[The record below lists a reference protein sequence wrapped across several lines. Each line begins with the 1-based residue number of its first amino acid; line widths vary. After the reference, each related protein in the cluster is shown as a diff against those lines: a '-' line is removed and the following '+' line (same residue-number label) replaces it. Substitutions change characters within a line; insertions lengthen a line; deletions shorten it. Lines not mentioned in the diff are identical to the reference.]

1 MTIPGHP
8 DDHSHAHPHADQGQP
23 LPLADASVRR
33 ATHTDSPAVG
43 IVQEAVWRET
53 YAPRVPEDIA
63 AQFRAADFAS
73 VWRRSLNDPPPG
85 IWTLLV
91 ACAGAQV
98 VGYAA
103 IGPSQDL
110 DGEPSTGSLL
120 EIGVH
125 PEGRR
130 SGHGS
135 RLLNAAADL
144 LREAGASELTAWLPA
159 EAEATR
165 AFFDRSGLHPDGAYR
180 DREIVEG
187 VTLREIRVAAALLDE
202 DTEHQHSHDG

>member
-1 MTIPGHP
+1 MTSPGHP
-8 DDHSHAHPHADQGQP
+8 HDHSHAPEGQP
-23 LPLADASVRR
+23 GPLADASVRR
-33 ATHTDSPAVG
+33 ATHTDAPAVG

-53 YAPRVPEDIA
+53 YAPRVPAHVA

-91 ACAGAQV
+91 ACAGSQV

-110 DGEPSTGSLL
+110 DGEPTTGSIMEL
-120 EIGVH
+120 GVH
-125 PEGRR
+125 PDGRR

-144 LREAGASELTAWLPA
+144 LREAGATEFTAWLPA
-159 EAEATR
+159 DAEATR
-165 AFFDRSGLHPDGAYR
+165 AFFDRSGMHPDSAYR

-187 VTLREIRVAAALLDE
+187 VILREIRVAAALTD
-202 DTEHQHSHDG
+202 DDAEHPHSHDG